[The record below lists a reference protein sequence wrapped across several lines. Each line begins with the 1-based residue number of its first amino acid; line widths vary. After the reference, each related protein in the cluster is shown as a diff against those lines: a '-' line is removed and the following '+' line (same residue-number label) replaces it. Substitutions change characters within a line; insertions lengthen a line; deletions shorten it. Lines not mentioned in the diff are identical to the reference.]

1 MAINEYLVEVFKD
14 AKQEVLKQ
22 IDSFDRYT
30 ILKVATGGLVGATI
44 VYGM

>member
-14 AKQEVLKQ
+14 AKQEVVKH
-22 IDSFDRYT
+22 INSFDRYMV
-30 ILKVATGGLVGATI
+30 LKVATGGLVGATV